1 MTPEQLSLVSILL
14 SMVFAWVAMTAYY
27 FRQQQLLRVKEFPKP
42 GKK

>member
-14 SMVFAWVAMTAYY
+14 SMVFAWGVMTAYY
-27 FRQQQLLRVKEFPKP
+27 FRQQQLLHVKELPKP